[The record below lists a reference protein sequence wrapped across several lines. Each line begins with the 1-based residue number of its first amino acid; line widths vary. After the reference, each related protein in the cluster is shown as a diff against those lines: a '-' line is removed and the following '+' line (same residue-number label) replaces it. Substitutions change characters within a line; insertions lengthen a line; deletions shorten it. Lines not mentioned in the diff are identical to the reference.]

1 MDNKLIQEINQ
12 ILGYSLAKK
21 HTSVSYAIMIDGELV
36 ANDSIGTTGGKDPK
50 PATTD
55 CTYNVAS
62 VSKIFTTT
70 AVMQLV
76 EAGKLDLDTPVIKY
90 IPEFKMLSEGY
101 KRVTLRQCLSHSCG
115 LPGTQWLDFSVSRM
129 DEVDYYKDALDFYA
143 HSHLKDEPGAYS
155 VYCNDGFTLAE
166 MCVAAVSEEKSFS
179 EYCRIHVT
187 DPIGAFSS
195 RFAQSYNPDYTLIAQ
210 GKGPKEL
217 VTSQGL
223 GGLTTSMK
231 HLALFGNEFL
241 KEDSKMLTAA
251 SKDEMK
257 KRQGKTFLKKDQSSG
272 LYGLGW
278 DNVDYRHLDYDLGE
292 GAVRK
297 GGASFQFG
305 SQLLIVPKYNAVA
318 CISQTYDC
326 ELDTRAS
333 VLRIL
338 ALALLRTKGINMS
351 KYQEVPESFIQR
363 YAGDYLTPS
372 TDLNVHVH
380 GTTCYVTAEDSRGH
394 KRMWLEPMGYTGRG
408 FTDGHGKSLVFE
420 SARGSQYMLLNEV
433 GRNEPAAQKV
443 KDGKALSASWL
454 KRVGK
459 KYINISV
466 TPYDE
471 VVCDMMAGF
480 VVRRFKDT
488 KGILIFCFQNRD
500 EGNEGVMDCPVKPLS
515 ADIATGCLNTPDNPS
530 RDLVSPIFT
539 VKNGV
544 EYCTAASYRFRD
556 CASLPVYAGQEF
568 AERVVGPDA
577 EPQVYSFGYKL
588 MELPKIPEGR
598 RIMVLNEHLDCMYDS
613 LMMTSDYSPV
623 EKGYLIMA

>member
-1 MDNKLIQEINQ
+1 MDRNLVKEINQ

-21 HTSVSYAIMIDGELV
+21 HTSVSYAVMIDGQLV
-36 ANDSIGTTGGKDPK
+36 ANDSLGTTGGKDPK

-76 EAGKLDLDTPVIKY
+76 EAGKLDLDTPVVRY

-143 HSHLKDEPGAYS
+143 HSHLKAEPGEYS

-179 EYCRIHVT
+179 EYCRIHIT
-187 DPIGAFSS
+187 DPIGSFSS
-195 RFAQSYNPDYTLIAQ
+195 RFAQSYNPEYTLIAQ
-210 GKGPKEL
+210 GRGPKEL

-231 HLALFGNEFL
+231 HLAIFGNEFL
-241 KEDSKMLTAA
+241 RKDSSMLTEA
-251 SKDEMK
+251 SMNEMK
-257 KRQGKTFLKKDQSSG
+257 KRQGKTFLKKDEASA

-278 DNVDYRHLDYDLGE
+278 DNVEYSHPDYDLGE

-326 ELDTRAS
+326 ELDTRS
-333 VLRIL
+333 QVLHIL
-338 ALALLRTKGINMS
+338 ALALLRTKGINIS
-351 KYQEVPESFIQR
+351 RYREVPETVAKRVS
-363 YAGDYLTPS
+363 GDYLTPGS
-372 TDLNVHVH
+372 DLNVHIH
-380 GTTCYVTAEDSRGH
+380 GTDCYITAEDSRGN
-394 KRMWLEPMGYTGRG
+394 KRLWMGALGYNGRC
-408 FTDGHGKSLVFE
+408 FTDGRGKSVLFE
-420 SARGSQYMLLNEV
+420 NARGTQYMLLRELE
-433 GRNEPAAQKV
+433 RYEPAAQKV
-443 KDGKALSASWL
+443 KDGKALGSSWL
-454 KRVGK
+454 NRVGK

-488 KGILIFCFQNRD
+488 KGILLFCFQNRD

-515 ADIATGCLNTPDNPS
+515 ANIATGCLDTPDNPS
-530 RDLVSPIFT
+530 RDLVSPIFEK
-539 VKNGV
+539 KNGV

-556 CASLPVYAGQEF
+556 CDSLPVYAGQEF
-568 AERVVGPDA
+568 EERKTGPDA
-577 EPQVYSFGYKL
+577 EPQVYRFGYKL
-588 MELPKIPEGR
+588 TDLPKIPEGR
-598 RIMVLNEHLDCMYDS
+598 RVMVLNEHLDCIYDS
-613 LMMTSDYSPV
+613 LMMTDPYTPV